1 MRSFLVT
8 TAAAVAVALAGYLMP
23 VQPAQAQVWPWCA
36 DLNGDEGGGA
46 TNCGFAS
53 WQQCQ
58 TYISGI
64 GGWCYRNPYAQ
75 SEPAPRRERRPR

>member
-1 MRSFLVT
+1 MQSFVVT
-8 TAAAVAVALAGYLMP
+8 TAGAVSVALAVYL
-23 VQPAQAQVWPWCA
+23 VPAQPVRAQVWPWCA
-36 DLNGDEGGGA
+36 EMSGETV

-64 GGWCYRNPYAQ
+64 GGFCSPNPQ
-75 SEPAPRRERRPR
+75 SGPASRRERLWR

>member
-1 MRSFLVT
+1 MRSLVIT
-8 TAAAVAVALAGYLMP
+8 TAAAVSLAAYLVP
-23 VQPAQAQVWPWCA
+23 TQPARAQVWPWCA
-36 DLNGDEGGGA
+36 DMTARA

-64 GGWCYRNPYAQ
+64 GGDCYPNPYAL
-75 SEPAPRRERRPR
+75 SEPAPRRAWRPR